1 MGPGLRR
8 DDETCGN
15 DELESTT
22 RRNPMDEP
30 ITLEIFTDYV

>member
-1 MGPGLRR
+1 MRFR
-8 DDETCGN
+8 GN

-22 RRNPMDEP
+22 RRTNSMNEP